1 MNPKLTADDAF
12 DLSKQFHDLSTAVG
26 DYRYKNVDA
35 ITPAQMARLKDAQFM
50 LLNQSNHMVTE
61 AVGLELDD
69 AQAGL
74 AALNGVT
81 AKAQKALKNIADI
94 KKAIE
99 ITAALVKLGA
109 AVASENP
116 AAITAATQDAV
127 TTITG

>member
-1 MNPKLTADDAF
+1 MKTKLTADDAF
-12 DLSKQFHDLSTAVG
+12 DLAKQFHDLSTAVG
-26 DYRYKNVDA
+26 DYRFKNWDA
-35 ITPAQMARLKDAQFM
+35 ITTAQMAKLKDAQFM
-50 LLNQSNHMVTE
+50 LLNQSTHMVTE

-69 AQAGL
+69 AQDGL

-81 AKAQKALKNIADI
+81 AKAQRALKNIADI

-116 AAITAATQDAV
+116 AAIAAATEDAL
-127 TTITG
+127 TTVVA

>member
-50 LLNQSNHMVTE
+50 LLNQSSHMITE

-69 AQAGL
+69 GQAGL